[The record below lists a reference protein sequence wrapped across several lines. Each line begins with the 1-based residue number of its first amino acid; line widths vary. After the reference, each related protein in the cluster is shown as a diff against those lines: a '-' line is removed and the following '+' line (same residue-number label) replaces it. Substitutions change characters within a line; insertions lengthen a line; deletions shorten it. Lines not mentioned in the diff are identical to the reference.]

1 MTSICVWQMKPT
13 EVIFW
18 ADLFWQSQ
26 FAWVVTSMMRNRDKV
41 RGLSIKGSW
50 KQKNFLDT
58 TSAVFGTF
66 KNYMEGLG
74 TCSFKNRCYRF
85 VILTFIFFHF
95 APRTCKTKNFFNL
108 DTTPIFSGYKTKH
121 SFRLRRNGAIWSLFI
136 QSKIANRIFN
146 TVFEFPSEE
155 TRQLAAVHNNFS
167 HKGEIVLT
175 LAVNC
180 HPCRCHYTFAPS
192 TLYIFTYV

>member
-1 MTSICVWQMKPT
+1 MKILLKKICYLICVWQMKPT

-58 TSAVFGTF
+58 TLAVLGTF

-74 TCSFKNRCYRF
+74 TWLQKPMLLISHCKFANFSFNF
-85 VILTFIFFHF
+85 QIHSLLL
-95 APRTCKTKNFFNL
+95 CKIHDVGK
-108 DTTPIFSGYKTKH
+108 
-121 SFRLRRNGAIWSLFI
+121 
-136 QSKIANRIFN
+136 KIAKWWMSR
-146 TVFEFPSEE
+146 SEHCDF
-155 TRQLAAVHNNFS
+155 TKRNFS
-167 HKGEIVLT
+167 SARKVT
-175 LAVNC
+175 N
-180 HPCRCHYTFAPS
+180 
-192 TLYIFTYV
+192 